1 MDAIIHTDEQKSLK
15 TLALETLFQLLA
27 SFNYQVTW

>member
-1 MDAIIHTDEQKSLK
+1 MDAIIHSDEQKSLK
-15 TLALETLFQLLA
+15 TSALETLYQLLA